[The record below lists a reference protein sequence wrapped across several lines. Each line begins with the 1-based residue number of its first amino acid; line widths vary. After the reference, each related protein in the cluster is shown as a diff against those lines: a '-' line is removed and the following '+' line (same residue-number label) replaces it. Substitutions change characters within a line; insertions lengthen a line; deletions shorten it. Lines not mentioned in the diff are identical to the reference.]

1 MVRRRTILAGAVAM
15 LALPALAQGQAYPT
29 RPVRIIVPSSPGDGG
44 DSVARLYAHH
54 LERRFGQGFVIENRT
69 GAGGRIGTEAA
80 VRAPNDG
87 YTLVMGN
94 AGSHGI
100 NAALYRSLPY
110 DIARDFQPISLL
122 VEAPNVLVVNRQK
135 LPVADVAALIAT
147 AKADPGGLNYASGG
161 PGTSAHLTME
171 LFKSL
176 AGVDLQHVPF
186 RGAGPGLQAL
196 VSGEPP
202 VMFVNLP
209 PAMAFIRRGEL
220 QALAVTSATRTPDLP
235 DVPTVAESGL
245 PGFETIAWFG
255 LLAPAG
261 TPRPVVDALHAAVVE
276 ISAIPDVV
284 EKVRLIGGFPRA
296 STPEQFRE
304 RIIADIAKWRR
315 LVAEKGLAQE

>member
-1 MVRRRTILAGAVAM
+1 MIGRRSVLAATGAALAM
-15 LALPALAQGQAYPT
+15 PALGQAYPT
-29 RPVRIIVPSSPGDGG
+29 RPVRVIVPSAPGDGG
-44 DSVARLYAHH
+44 DSVARLYAHY
-54 LERRFGQGFVIENRT
+54 LERKFGQGFIVENRT

-100 NAALYRSLPY
+100 NAALYRNLPY
-110 DIARDFQPISLL
+110 DIARDFAPISLL
-122 VEAPNVLVVNRQK
+122 VEAPNVLVVNKTK
-135 LPVADVAALIAT
+135 LPMKDVAELIAL
-147 AKADPGGLNYASGG
+147 AKAKPGELNYASGG

-209 PAMAFIRRGEL
+209 PAMAFIRRGDL
-220 QALAVTSATRTPDLP
+220 HALAVTSAERTPDLP

-261 TPRPVVDALHAAVVE
+261 TPRPVIDTLHAACVE

-284 EKVRLIGGFPRA
+284 EKVRLIGGFTRA
-296 STPEQFRE
+296 STPEQFHE
-304 RIIADIAKWRR
+304 RIRADIAKWQR
-315 LVAEKGLAQE
+315 LVTEKNLAQE

>member
-1 MVRRRTILAGAVAM
+1 MVIATLAAA
-15 LALPALAQGQAYPT
+15 AWPARAQGAYPS
-29 RPVRIIVPSSPGDGG
+29 RSVRVIVPSAPGDGG

-54 LERRFGQGFVIENRT
+54 LERRFGQGFVVENRT

-100 NAALYRSLPY
+100 NAALYRALPY

-122 VEAPNVLVVNRQK
+122 VEAPNVLVINRAK
-135 LPVADVAALIAT
+135 LPVKDVAELIT
-147 AKADPGGLNYASGG
+147 LAKSRPGAIDYASGG

-171 LFKSL
+171 LFKSM

-220 QALAVTSATRTPDLP
+220 QALAVTSAARTPDLP

-261 TPRPVVDALHAAVVE
+261 TPRPIVDALHAALVE

-296 STPEQFRE
+296 TTPEAFGE
-304 RIIADIAKWRR
+304 RIVADIAKWRR
-315 LVAEKGLAQE
+315 LVAEKNLAQD

>member
-1 MVRRRTILAGAVAM
+1 MTITRRGLGGAAAAM
-15 LALPALAQGQAYPT
+15 LAAPALGQGGYPT
-29 RPVRIIVPSSPGDGG
+29 RPVRVIVPSAPGDGG
-44 DSVARLYAHH
+44 DSIARLFAHH
-54 LERRFGQGFVIENRT
+54 YERLLGQGFIVENRT

-80 VRAPNDG
+80 VRAPADG

-100 NAALYRSLPY
+100 NAALYRTLPY
-110 DIARDFQPISLL
+110 DIARDFAPISLL
-122 VEAPNVLVVNRQK
+122 VEAPNVLVVNRAK
-135 LPVADVAALIAT
+135 LPVRDVAALIAL
-147 AKADPGGLNYASGG
+147 AKEKPGTHDYASGG

-186 RGAGPGLQAL
+186 RGAGPALQAL

-220 QALAVTSATRTPDLP
+220 YALAVTSAERTPDLP
-235 DVPTVAESGL
+235 DVPTVAENGL

-261 TPRPVVDALHAAVVE
+261 TPRPVIERLHAASVE
-276 ISAIPDVV
+276 IAAMPDVV

-296 STPEQFRE
+296 STPEQFRA
-304 RIIADIAKWRR
+304 RIESDIAKWRR
-315 LVAEKGLAQE
+315 LVAERNPAQE

>member
-1 MVRRRTILAGAVAM
+1 MIRRRSLAAA
-15 LALPALAQGQAYPT
+15 AIAALAVPARAQAPYPS
-29 RPVRIIVPSSPGDGG
+29 RPVRIIVPSAPGDGG

-54 LERRFGQGFVIENRT
+54 LEQKLGQVFVVENRT

-80 VRAPNDG
+80 VRAAPDG

-100 NAALYRSLPY
+100 NAALYRTLPY
-110 DIARDFQPISLL
+110 DIARDFAPVSLL
-122 VEAPNVLVVNRQK
+122 VEAPNVLVVNRAR
-135 LPVADVAALIAT
+135 LPVKDVAELVALAR
-147 AKADPGGLNYASGG
+147 ARPGGLDDASGG

-176 AGVDLQHVPF
+176 AGVDLVHVPF
-186 RGAGPGLQAL
+186 RGAGPALQAL

-209 PAMAFIRRGEL
+209 PAMTFIRRGEL
-220 QALAVTSATRTPDLP
+220 TALAVTSLERTPDLP
-235 DVPTVAESGL
+235 EVPTVAESGL

-261 TPRPVVDALHAAVVE
+261 TPRPVIETLHRACVE

-296 STPEQFRE
+296 STPDAFRE
-304 RIIADIAKWRR
+304 RIVADIAKWRR
-315 LVAEKGLAQE
+315 LVSEKNLAQE

>member
-1 MVRRRTILAGAVAM
+1 MTITRRGLGGAAAAM
-15 LALPALAQGQAYPT
+15 LAAPALGQGGYPT
-29 RPVRIIVPSSPGDGG
+29 RPVRVIVPSAPGDGG
-44 DSVARLYAHH
+44 DSIARLFAHH
-54 LERRFGQGFVIENRT
+54 YERLLGQGFIVENRT

-80 VRAPNDG
+80 VRAPADG

-100 NAALYRSLPY
+100 NAALYRTLPY
-110 DIARDFQPISLL
+110 DIARDFAPISLL
-122 VEAPNVLVVNRQK
+122 VEAPNVLVVNRAK
-135 LPVADVAALIAT
+135 LPVRDVAALIAL
-147 AKADPGGLNYASGG
+147 AKEKPGTHDYASGG

-186 RGAGPGLQAL
+186 RGAGPALQAL

-220 QALAVTSATRTPDLP
+220 YALAVTSAERTPDLP
-235 DVPTVAESGL
+235 DVPTVAENGL

-261 TPRPVVDALHAAVVE
+261 TPRPVIERLHAASVE
-276 ISAIPDVV
+276 IAAMPDVV

-296 STPEQFRE
+296 STPEQFRA
-304 RIIADIAKWRR
+304 RIESDIAKWRR
-315 LVAEKGLAQE
+315 LVAERNLAQE